1 MKSFIY
7 IPIYVT
13 GPGQMVP
20 FWPLYINDQGPQILI
35 RIKDT
40 NKSTAPFSLKS
51 EHSTLLMLG
60 NRFGGIHVEVRCS
73 ASEILVTFAAYKRGT
88 ILGARNYFFELLL
101 TYFFCRFGP
110 SSINQPQ

>member
-1 MKSFIY
+1 MF
-7 IPIYVT
+7 T

-20 FWPLYINDQGPQILI
+20 FWPLHINDQGPQILI

>member
-1 MKSFIY
+1 MF
-7 IPIYVT
+7 T

-88 ILGARNYFFELLL
+88 ILGVKIFFFWV
-101 TYFFCRFGP
+101 TFDIFFRRFGP

>member
-73 ASEILVTFAAYKRGT
+73 ASEILVTFAAYKRGMASQCGNFR
-88 ILGARNYFFELLL
+88 IFLPLIFYVKSVFE
-101 TYFFCRFGP
+101 
-110 SSINQPQ
+110 N

>member
-1 MKSFIY
+1 MF
-7 IPIYVT
+7 T

-88 ILGARNYFFELLL
+88 NFGSDFFFIFIFI
-101 TYFFCRFGP
+101 FFFWVTFDIFFYRFSP
-110 SSINQPQ
+110 SPINQPQ

>member
-1 MKSFIY
+1 
-7 IPIYVT
+7 
-13 GPGQMVP
+13 MVP

-73 ASEILVTFAAYKRGT
+73 ASEILVTFAAYKRGKIFSKIKFGEL
-88 ILGARNYFFELLL
+88 ILMFCYFF
-101 TYFFCRFGP
+101 RIGP
-110 SSINQPQ
+110 SAINQP